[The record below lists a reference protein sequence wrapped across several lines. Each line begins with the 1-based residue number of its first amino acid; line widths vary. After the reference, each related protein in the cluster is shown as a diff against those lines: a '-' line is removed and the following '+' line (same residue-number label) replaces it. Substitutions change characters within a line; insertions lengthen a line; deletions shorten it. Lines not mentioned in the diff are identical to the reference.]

1 MSKSRQSANL
11 VSDNNIFVDIV
22 NDRVGIGII
31 NPTVKLHVI
40 GDVISGTHL
49 PEETNA
55 HDLGSSQLR
64 WKTIFTQDLELSNG
78 IGDYTIVEGEDDL
91 FIYNNKKGKVY
102 KFALIEVDPSEA
114 TPKMV
119 DLNKKEEN

>member
-1 MSKSRQSANL
+1 MGKSRDTGNL
-11 VSDNNIFVDIV
+11 TSKTNLFSDVV